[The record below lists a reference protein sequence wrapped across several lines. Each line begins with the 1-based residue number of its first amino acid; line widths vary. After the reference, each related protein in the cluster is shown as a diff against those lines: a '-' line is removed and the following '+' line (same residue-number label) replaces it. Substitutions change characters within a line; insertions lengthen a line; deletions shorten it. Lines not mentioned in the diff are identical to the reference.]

1 MPLLHWWDDSK
12 HKKTNYNSEQ
22 PIPIYLLGVAS
33 SNNKYTRTK
42 PRFSYLLS
50 ESAKHF
56 YNLSILIVHLDIV
69 PHTVG
74 GEERHHSV
82 GL

>member
-1 MPLLHWWDDSK
+1 MTQNI
-12 HKKTNYNSEQ
+12 KKQ
-22 PIPIYLLGVAS
+22 IIIPIYLLGVAS
-33 SNNKYTRTK
+33 SNNKCTRTK

-56 YNLSILIVHLDIV
+56 YNLSILIIHLDIV

-74 GEERHHSV
+74 REERHHSM